1 MITQN
6 ISKDDVE
13 FQRSEIISDLW
24 RDLTDNENNGDYKLE
39 HCRYETYEP
48 KCETY
53 IIVPTIRGRWLMI
66 KIEPLTMRRDCARI
80 LDSIRQNYS
89 SIMVSHINKCK
100 SVAKQYFQDINE
112 NLDIQ

>member
-1 MITQN
+1 MIAQN

-24 RDLTDNENNGDYKLE
+24 KDLANNENNGDYKLE

-80 LDSIRQNYS
+80 LDSIRHNYS
-89 SIMVSHINKCK
+89 RIMLSHINKCK
-100 SVAKQYFQDINE
+100 SVAKQYFRDINE
-112 NLDIQ
+112 NPDIQ